1 MSALISGAVGCTALC
16 GAEQCVHGDLSG
28 ELPNNP
34 AKREAFHRRQAS
46 DHQVTA
52 SACKLGPVQTLH
64 DSALTRDAG
73 NWSGGDMEPVTTIIA
88 SAIALGAAAGLKPT
102 VEQAIKDAYDG
113 LKRLIVDRYRDKA
126 EVVDAVE

>member
-1 MSALISGAVGCTALC
+1 
-16 GAEQCVHGDLSG
+16 
-28 ELPNNP
+28 
-34 AKREAFHRRQAS
+34 
-46 DHQVTA
+46 
-52 SACKLGPVQTLH
+52 
-64 DSALTRDAG
+64 
-73 NWSGGDMEPVTTIIA
+73 MEPVTTIIA